1 MTAKKNNQ
9 YARIQTAQELDAAI
23 KRAHAASKKLG
34 RSVEHDFHNL
44 RQNLKPA
51 NLATTALRQVTPY
64 FAWSEIGLGL
74 VRGLKKAITPKKV
87 SSPDSEAL
95 IVKSA
100 APQSLPSA
108 EESPSASES

>member
-9 YARIQTAQELDAAI
+9 YARIQTAQELDEAI

-44 RQNLKPA
+44 RQNLKPS
-51 NLATTALRQVTPY
+51 ALVSNAVQQVTPY

-74 VRGLKKAITPKKV
+74 VRGLKRLISPKDKKV
-87 SSPDSEAL
+87 SSSDSER
-95 IVKSA
+95 SDRGG
-100 APQSLPSA
+100 SG
-108 EESPSASES
+108 ETSPDN

>member
-74 VRGLKKAITPKKV
+74 VRGLKKLIAPKMEIPGQARNDV
-87 SSPDSEAL
+87 R
-95 IVKSA
+95 SA

>member
-74 VRGLKKAITPKKV
+74 VRGLKKLIAPKKEIPGQARNDV
-87 SSPDSEAL
+87 RSAVLQSS
-95 IVKSA
+95 
-100 APQSLPSA
+100 PSA

>member
-74 VRGLKKAITPKKV
+74 VRGLKKLIAPKKEIPGQARNDV
-87 SSPDSEAL
+87 R
-95 IVKSA
+95 SA
-100 APQSLPSA
+100 DRQSLPPA

>member
-9 YARIQTAQELDAAI
+9 YARIRTAQELDEAI

-44 RQNLKPA
+44 RQNLKPS
-51 NLATTALRQVTPY
+51 ALVSNAVQQVTPY

-74 VRGLKKAITPKKV
+74 VRGLKRLISPTDKKV
-87 SSPDSEAL
+87 SSRDSER
-95 IVKSA
+95 SDRGG
-100 APQSLPSA
+100 SG
-108 EESPSASES
+108 ETSPDN

>member
-9 YARIQTAQELDAAI
+9 YARIQTAQELDEAI

-44 RQNLKPA
+44 RQNLKPS
-51 NLATTALRQVTPY
+51 ALVSNAVQQVTPY

-74 VRGLKKAITPKKV
+74 VRGLKKLIAPKKEIPGQARNDV
-87 SSPDSEAL
+87 RSAVVQSSQP
-95 IVKSA
+95 
-100 APQSLPSA
+100 A